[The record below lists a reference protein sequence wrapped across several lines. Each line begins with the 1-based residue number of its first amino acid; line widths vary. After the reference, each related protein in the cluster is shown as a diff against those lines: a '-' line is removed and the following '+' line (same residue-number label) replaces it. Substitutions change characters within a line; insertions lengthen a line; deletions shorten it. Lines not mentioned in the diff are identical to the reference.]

1 MEDVV
6 LVKEDVRVVDE
17 LEVEEVELNE
27 VLVTD
32 VRVDEMLELV
42 LVVEEV

>member
-1 MEDVV
+1 M

-42 LVVEEV
+42 LVAEEV

>member
-1 MEDVV
+1 M

-32 VRVDEMLELV
+32 VRADEMLELV

>member
-6 LVKEDVRVVDE
+6 LVSEDVRVVDE
-17 LEVEEVELNE
+17 LEVEEVVLNE

-32 VRVDEMLELV
+32 V
-42 LVVEEV
+42 

>member
-1 MEDVV
+1 M
-6 LVKEDVRVVDE
+6 LVKADVRVVDE

-42 LVVEEV
+42 LVVEV

>member
-32 VRVDEMLELV
+32 VRVVEMLELV

>member
-6 LVKEDVRVVDE
+6 LVSEDVRVEDE
-17 LEVEEVELNE
+17 LEVDEVVLNE

-32 VRVDEMLELV
+32 V
-42 LVVEEV
+42 

>member
-42 LVVEEV
+42 LVVEV

>member
-1 MEDVV
+1 M
-6 LVKEDVRVVDE
+6 LVSEDVRLVDE

-27 VLVTD
+27 VLVTV

>member
-1 MEDVV
+1 MV

>member
-1 MEDVV
+1 M

-27 VLVTD
+27 VLVTY
-32 VRVDEMLELV
+32 VRADEMLELV